1 MKTRVAV
8 IFGGKSVE
16 HEVSIISGL
25 QAFAALDRAKYEAV
39 PLYIAKDGKWYTGE
53 HMGDI
58 ESYKDMKDCL
68 KRAVRVVPTSG
79 EKGGADL
86 LRWPPKRFGRNVVG
100 SFDVALPVVHAPMW
114 RTARCPVIWRPWG
127 SLTRPAM
134 SPPPPWGWTNTK

>member
-68 KRAVRVVPTSG
+68 KRAQR
-79 EKGGADL
+79 GGKL
-86 LRWPPKRFGRNVVG
+86 
-100 SFDVALPVVHAPMW
+100 
-114 RTARCPVIWRPWG
+114 
-127 SLTRPAM
+127 
-134 SPPPPWGWTNTK
+134 